1 MEGLSGAESIRS
13 SVNLGSLQLG
23 KITGENPSSTSHPLY
38 DRNLKEDGV
47 LQKKTGFSSAFFSDR
62 CCFARSATPQ
72 RDSKKTQQSRTS
84 V

>member
-23 KITGENPSSTSHPLY
+23 KITGENPSSTAHPLCN
-38 DRNLKEDGV
+38 RNLKEDGV
-47 LQKKTGFSSAFFSDR
+47 LQKKTGFSAAFFSDH
-62 CCFARSATPQ
+62 CCSARSAAPQ
-72 RDSKKTQQSRTS
+72 TDPKKTQQSKTS